1 MNSHVCVNI
10 CLRYRAALIITS
22 PLSLSLVSI
31 LCGLFSFSV
40 SQNNI
45 EFGHTVCSVCTGERE
60 RERGLKGER
69 GLCPINLPHMVDLQM
84 TDP

>member
-1 MNSHVCVNI
+1 MNSYVYVKT
-10 CLRYRAALIITS
+10 CLCYRAADVIIS

-45 EFGHTVCSVCTGERE
+45 EFGHTVCSVYTGGRERE
-60 RERGLKGER
+60 REEARER
-69 GLCPINLPHMVDLQM
+69 ERPVSH
-84 TDP
+84 